1 MFDRVLHRPL
11 LDVIEFRSSRPE
23 VFCKKGV
30 LRKFTEFAGKHLCQ
44 SPFFNKSAGLKPA
57 TLLKMRLWHRCFPV
71 NFVKLKLE
79 CLRTPFYI
87 EYLRWLLLR
96 VVLSFF
102 YFDKQILCLFIYT
115 KYLIQATFLVFNKV
129 PEQAYKRIALLT
141 RKSFKKSF
149 IYLQIRT

>member
-23 VFCKKGV
+23 LFCKKGV
-30 LRKFTEFAGKHLCQ
+30 LRKFTEFAGKYLCQ
-44 SPFFNKSAGLKPA
+44 SLFFNKFAGLKPA
-57 TLLKMRLWHRCFPV
+57 TLLKMRLWRRCFPV
-71 NFVKLKLE
+71 NCLKF
-79 CLRTPFYI
+79 LRIPFYI

-102 YFDKQILCLFIYT
+102 YLDKQILCLFIYT

-129 PEQAYKRIALLT
+129 PEQAYKRLALLT

>member
-23 VFCKKGV
+23 LFCKKGV
-30 LRKFTEFAGKHLCQ
+30 LRKFTEFAGKRLCQ
-44 SPFFNKSAGLKPA
+44 SLFFNKFAGLKPA
-57 TLLKMRLWHRCFPV
+57 TLLKMRLWRRCFPV
-71 NFVKLKLE
+71 KFLKF
-79 CLRTPFYI
+79 LRAPFYI

-102 YFDKQILCLFIYT
+102 YLDKQILCLFIYA

-129 PEQAYKRIALLT
+129 PEQAYKRLALLT

-149 IYLQIRT
+149 IYLEIRT

>member
-11 LDVIEFRSSRPE
+11 LDVIEFRRSRPE

-44 SPFFNKSAGLKPA
+44 SLFFNKFAGLKPV
-57 TLLKMRLWHRCFPV
+57 TLLKMRLWHSCFPV
-71 NFVKLKLE
+71 NFLKF
-79 CLRTPFYI
+79 LRTPFYI

-129 PEQAYKRIALLT
+129 PEQAYKRLALLT

-149 IYLQIRT
+149 IYLEIRT

>member
-44 SPFFNKSAGLKPA
+44 SLFFNKFAGLKPV
-57 TLLKMRLWHRCFPV
+57 TLLKMRLWHSCFPV
-71 NFVKLKLE
+71 NFLKF
-79 CLRTPFYI
+79 LRTPFYI
-87 EYLRWLLLR
+87 EYLRWLLLS

>member
-44 SPFFNKSAGLKPA
+44 SLFFNKFAGLKPA
-57 TLLKMRLWHRCFPV
+57 TLLKMRLWRRCFPM
-71 NFVKLKLE
+71 NFLKF
-79 CLRTPFYI
+79 LRAPFYI

-102 YFDKQILCLFIYT
+102 YLDKQILCLFIYA